1 MRNANII
8 SGEYM
13 NVENDP
19 AKKRLP
25 ASQRKKV
32 ILDAAMRTFVEFG
45 YHGALMETIA
55 ERAEV
60 TKPILYRHFPSK
72 MSLLLAILTRAGEDL
87 RNSLLENMDA
97 EADWTTSIRH
107 DIESYLE
114 FVSNYDMPY
123 RLLFATDLSFDP
135 TILEHITAIRQE
147 TLEIIADH
155 ISAYADTDAISKE
168 DIKITA
174 IMLSG
179 MAESTI
185 LYWLNNKDAPLS
197 TYKDHLIGAI
207 TGILSKLPPRKR

>member
-1 MRNANII
+1 MENIQ
-8 SGEYM
+8 
-13 NVENDP
+13 

-45 YHGALMETIA
+45 YHGALMDTIA
-55 ERAEV
+55 ERADI

-72 MSLLLAILTRAGEDL
+72 ISLLLAIMVQAGEDL
-87 RNSLLENMDA
+87 RNSLLENIDN
-97 EADWTTSIRH
+97 EGDWITSINL
-107 DIESYLE
+107 DVESYLK
-114 FVSNYDMPY
+114 FVSDYDMPY

-135 TILEHITAIRQE
+135 TILEYITRLRQD
-147 TLEIIADH
+147 TLVIIADH
-155 ISAYADTDAISKE
+155 IRAYVDTEAISRE

-174 IMLSG
+174 IMVSG
-179 MAESTI
+179 LAESTV

-197 TYKDHLIGAI
+197 KYQDHLVRAI